1 MKGQKKII
9 RVKIICVVIDLRL
22 RRRCLV
28 GTCLCK
34 YFSLRD
40 YFCSFHAAPA
50 RDGKMNYFRLCRLL
64 TDVGSQALR
73 ETFDKIHPPMVLAT
87 VLATPSALGKLKS
100 LRKKKNLTQ
109 SQWKKLYPIVRPP
122 VLSKNFDITLLIV
135 LLKNICH
142 LTVPATGWDALPSPT
157 DSSCEAAI
165 ACINFYINKVR
176 CHAAQA
182 LVDDL
187 TFHNYWMGISNALKR
202 LGGPDYTAIIDGLK
216 YDCLVPAQEEHFKEL
231 LMRWKMHKAS
241 IRTKMNNFEAR
252 VNRLEAKVFGSEE
265 PSTSGK

>member
-73 ETFDKIHPPMVLAT
+73 ETFDKIHPPNDLAT
-87 VLATPSALGKLKS
+87 VLATPTAFGKLKS
-100 LRKKKNLTQ
+100 LRKKKILTQ
-109 SQWKKLYPIVRPP
+109 SQWKKPYPIAK
-122 VLSKNFDITLLIV
+122 SKNFDITLLMV
-135 LLKNICH
+135 LLKNICN

-176 CHAAQA
+176 CHAAQE

-187 TFHNYWMGISNALKR
+187 TFHNYWMGISNALRR
-202 LGGPDYTAIIDGLK
+202 LGGPAYTAIIKGLK
-216 YDCLVPAQEEHFKEL
+216 DDCLVPALGEH
-231 LMRWKMHKAS
+231 
-241 IRTKMNNFEAR
+241 
-252 VNRLEAKVFGSEE
+252 
-265 PSTSGK
+265 